1 MKQIGRKPSC
11 RNYLIRTLSMIDVF
25 LKFTEKKWIDFMY
38 FPTEVGN
45 IKRETNT
52 LKKKQIKILE

>member
-1 MKQIGRKPSC
+1 
-11 RNYLIRTLSMIDVF
+11 MIDVF
-25 LKFTEKKWIDFMY
+25 LKFTGKKWIDFMY